1 METTLP
7 ALETTVS
14 KSLGILGAY
23 EPTRTYAGDGPFAWN
38 GSVSVGTFRGGNA
51 DFNPV
56 ASSDAIRLAAVL
68 ACIDVLAQDIA
79 GAPLTLNRALQEG
92 SRRRGYEQVPPRAH
106 PLAKLFWTRPNDFMT
121 WFEFMSMIV
130 YHLALVDNAYIIRV
144 RDRML
149 RTTGLIPVLP
159 ARVRMDVVTEGPLKG
174 SIFYRVQATM
184 LAEAAQ
190 YGGEEEQIFFP
201 GEMIHLRTRFLNGF
215 SGLPT
220 LAVGSRVV
228 SLTEAVTRFQDRVF
242 RRDGALRGVF
252 EQAKDAP
259 ELSQPQYDRLKQS
272 LGEAM
277 GLLRDLGY
285 PLVLESGMQFK
296 NISMTAAEAGAKE
309 AFSQQIAE
317 TARLF
322 RIPPHKLMH
331 FESVK
336 YDNMDAAN
344 RVYVQDSL
352 LPRVKPIEQRLS
364 EALLSEDEQMDLY
377 VEIDRAALNQS
388 SPQETSAR
396 VTKEWDSGLITK
408 NEARELLGYNP
419 AADGEVYKMAAN
431 TFLID
436 ENHEVV
442 VTNQASPGD
451 PGAQDG
457 GSAQGDNQA
466 GGGQQGE
473 GQ

>member
-1 METTLP
+1 MDQAVAA
-7 ALETTVS
+7 ALEPQVT
-14 KSLGILGAY
+14 KSLGVLGCL
-23 EPTRTYAGDGPFAWN
+23 EPTRTYEGDGPLAWN
-38 GSVSVGTFRGGNA
+38 GSWSVGTFRGFGGSSG

-56 ASSDAIRLAAVL
+56 NSSDAIRLAAVL

-79 GAPLTLNRALQEG
+79 SAPLTLNRVLQQG
-92 SRRRGYEQVPPRAH
+92 SRRRGFEQVAPRAH

-121 WFEFMSMIV
+121 WFEFTSMLV
-130 YHLALVDNAYIIRV
+130 YHLALVDNAYIICV

-149 RTTGLIPVLP
+149 RTTALIPVLP
-159 ARVRMDVVTEGPLKG
+159 ARVVIDVVQDGPLRG
-174 SIFYRVQATM
+174 EIFYRVQASTA
-184 LAEAAQ
+184 AEAAQ
-190 YGGEEEQIFFP
+190 YGSDDEIILFP
-201 GEMIHLRTRFLNGF
+201 DQMIHVRTRFMNGL

-220 LAVGSRVV
+220 LAVGSRVIAL
-228 SLTEAVTRFQDRVF
+228 SEAVTRFQDRVF

-252 EQAKDAP
+252 EQKEGAA
-259 ELSQPQYDRLKQS
+259 ELSQPQYDRLKAS

-277 GLLRDLGY
+277 NLLRDLGY
-285 PLVLESGMQFK
+285 PLVLEGGMSFK
-296 NISMTAAEAGAKE
+296 SISMTAAEAGAKE

-344 RVYVQDSL
+344 RVYVRDSL
-352 LPRVKPIEQRLS
+352 LPRVNPIEQRLS
-364 EALLSEDEQMDLY
+364 QALLSEDEQMDLY
-377 VEIDRAALNQS
+377 VEVDRSVLNQS
-388 SPQETSAR
+388 SPQETSVR
-396 VTKEWDSGLITK
+396 VTKEWAEGLLTK

-419 AADGEVYKMAAN
+419 AKEGDVYKMAAN

-436 ENHEVV
+436 ENHEVI

-451 PGAQDG
+451 PGAQ
-457 GSAQGDNQA
+457 ANGDNSPANNDTSA
-466 GGGQQGE
+466 GN
-473 GQ
+473 

>member
-1 METTLP
+1 MDTTFP
-7 ALETTVS
+7 ALETTVN
-14 KSLGILGAY
+14 KSLGILGVW

-38 GSVSVGTFRGGNA
+38 GPVSVGTFRGGPT

-56 ASSDAIRLAAVL
+56 ASSDAVRIAAVL

-79 GAPLTLNRALQEG
+79 RAPLTLNRVLQEG
-92 SRRRGYEQVPPRAH
+92 SRRRGFEQVAPRAH

-121 WFEFMSMIV
+121 WFEFMSMVV

-149 RTTGLIPVLP
+149 RITALIPVLP
-159 ARVRMDVVTEGPLKG
+159 ARVRMDVVTDGPLKG
-174 SIFYRVQATM
+174 EVFYRVQAAN
-184 LAEAAQ
+184 LAESAQ
-190 YGGEEEQIFFP
+190 YESEDELVLFP
-201 GEMIHLRTRFLNGF
+201 GEMIHIRTRLLNGF

-220 LAVGSRVV
+220 LAVGGRVI
-228 SLTEAVTRFQDRVF
+228 SLSEAVARFQDRVF

-277 GLLRDLGY
+277 NLLRDLGY

-296 NISMTAAEAGAKE
+296 SISMTAAEAGAKE

-352 LPRVKPIEQRLS
+352 LPRVIPIEQKLGWACLDDQ
-364 EALLSEDEQMDLY
+364 EEMELY
-377 VEIDRAALNQS
+377 VEIDRATLNQS

-396 VTKEWDSGLITK
+396 IAKEWDSGLITQ

-419 AADGEVYKMAAN
+419 APGGEVYKMAAN

-436 ENHEVV
+436 ADHQVV
-442 VTNQASPGD
+442 VANQPSPGT
-451 PGAQDG
+451 PSDG
-457 GSAQGDNQA
+457 NA
-466 GGGQQGE
+466 GNQQGN
-473 GQ
+473 GP